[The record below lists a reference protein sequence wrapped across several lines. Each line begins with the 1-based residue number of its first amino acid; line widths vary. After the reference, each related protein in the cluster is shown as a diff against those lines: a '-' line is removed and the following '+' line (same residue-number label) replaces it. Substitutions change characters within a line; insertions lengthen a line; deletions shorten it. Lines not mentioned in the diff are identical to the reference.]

1 MLNILGQLTAVSSG
15 LAAGSPRRSPVSR
28 KSIRRPAPEILS
40 EMEAKLREWLHSDH
54 LDGCD
59 SLRGACLEVLN
70 RVNDFLGPYVA
81 EASEGVR
88 EFLRMVREAAPGEDG
103 AGGED
108 LGWGAQEFPA
118 ARRGRPEGHPPP
130 PARSPPRPQGPD
142 PSGPPSRTKGP
153 YRAPARSQTPNL
165 SPCPPVNDR
174 GALTAGRRR
183 QVAGVRSPRER
194 VEFIFC

>member
-1 MLNILGQLTAVSSG
+1 MLNILGQQQQ
-15 LAAGSPRRSPVSR
+15 SPVVLRLVPPPVVGVPEIHST
-28 KSIRRPAPEILS
+28 PAPEILS

-108 LGWGAQEFPA
+108 LGWGAQEFLRLAEVAQKVTPL
-118 ARRGRPEGHPPP
+118 RRP
-130 PARSPPRPQGPD
+130 
-142 PSGPPSRTKGP
+142 
-153 YRAPARSQTPNL
+153 
-165 SPCPPVNDR
+165 
-174 GALTAGRRR
+174 
-183 QVAGVRSPRER
+183 
-194 VEFIFC
+194 